1 MVLFFEL
8 VSFKQETANDRGF
21 VTTYLPYMQEG
32 VCKSRWNLVTRKE
45 ESCLWLNSKTIL

>member
-21 VTTYLPYMQEG
+21 VTTYLPSTAGGCVQIEMEPG
-32 VCKSRWNLVTRKE
+32 NKE
-45 ESCLWLNSKTIL
+45 RRVLSVAKL